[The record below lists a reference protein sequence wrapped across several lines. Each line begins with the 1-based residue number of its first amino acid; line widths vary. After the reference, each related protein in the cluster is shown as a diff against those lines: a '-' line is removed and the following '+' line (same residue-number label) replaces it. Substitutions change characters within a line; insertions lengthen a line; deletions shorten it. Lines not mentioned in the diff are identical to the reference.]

1 MNKKNILGI
10 PVVDKYQFKKDLLEQ
25 FPAKMLGILFNFFG
39 KMFQELIHLL
49 AFMLHDLISD
59 VRCFV
64 ISFIKLMI
72 LQSADFFRFFLGNV
86 SVVGKNR
93 CKYTS

>member
-49 AFMLHDLISD
+49 AFMLHDAVSN
-59 VRCFV
+59 VRCLIIGVF
-64 ISFIKLMI
+64 KLMI
-72 LQSADFFRFFLGNV
+72 LQAADFFGLFLCDV

-93 CKYTS
+93 GKYTS